1 MKMKFW
7 FMVGLM
13 LFTMLALSGVVL
25 PGVGTGPQ
33 EKVRASRSR
42 LKAKTPEPG
51 SRRAT

>member
-25 PGVGTGPQ
+25 AGGGDRPP
-33 EKVRASRSR
+33 
-42 LKAKTPEPG
+42 
-51 SRRAT
+51 RRKFERPDHG